1 MKHNFLSDL
10 CFQCM
15 ESIRR
20 PDDAEQ
26 QQIQQEYEAL
36 EKKFVQTMGR
46 KFVDRYQTAC
56 FRTVAWEDEAIFL
69 PGLRFGVNFMLTVL
83 PYSSNSTCAP

>member
-26 QQIQQEYEAL
+26 QQI
-36 EKKFVQTMGR
+36 KFIQTMGR

-69 PGLRFGVNFMLTVL
+69 AGLRFGGNFMLTVL
-83 PYSSNSTCAP
+83 PYSSNSTCAS